1 MFYRNGSDFLKKA
14 NMKVM
19 ARSTCPV
26 GKSLRNSHILRKK
39 GRGIK
44 CLNARA
50 GGLQLQDCLPVRGR
64 RGVPQG
70 EVMPGSKID
79 SRLAISH
86 PDRYIFNLIF
96 SPGRLRRLRRHPLL
110 RRHRHHLR
118 RDQLR
123 VQRQGHRPL
132 PAALRLHG
140 RVPVPQLDGHHHA
153 VQLRRGG
160 KEEIVQLFYERG
172 AFPLLVFTKIRK

>member
-1 MFYRNGSDFLKKA
+1 M
-14 NMKVM
+14 
-19 ARSTCPV
+19 
-26 GKSLRNSHILRKK
+26 
-39 GRGIK
+39 
-44 CLNARA
+44 NAPA

-70 EVMPGSKID
+70 EVMPGLKID

-123 VQRQGHRPL
+123 VQRQGHRAL

-153 VQLRRGG
+153 VQLRRE
-160 KEEIVQLFYERG
+160 KEEIVHLFYKNGRFPTFGVHENSEIKRG
-172 AFPLLVFTKIRK
+172 FFLWRANSNQRESSFRLTSRLEFRGPA